1 MELVSNFY
9 TSELC
14 INWCFFLK
22 SSIAFAVNTTINF
35 FYPFFSLGFFLGGG
49 REEGVFF
56 LLLLLLLLFIEV
68 PKTVGW
74 CGQILFLVPFV
85 LSYAV
90 NKLVYL
96 TV

>member
-22 SSIAFAVNTTINF
+22 SSIAFAVNTTIGF
-35 FYPFFSLGFFLGGG
+35 FYPFFFFVFFGGG
-49 REEGVFF
+49 GGECF
-56 LLLLLLLLFIEV
+56 LLLLLLLFTEV

-74 CGQILFLVPFV
+74 CGQILFSVPFV